1 MSAGTIVGL
10 AEAQIGKPYVFGD
23 EGPNDFDCS
32 GLVQYVY
39 GLVGIKT
46 PRIAAD
52 QQAWATPTSNPL
64 PGDLVFYGAPAHHV
78 GIYVGGGQMID
89 APHTGA
95 MVRLESVG
103 TPTNYGRVPG
113 SGALLAVPAAVLTG
127 AADTVSNWLGG
138 ARSLVLEG
146 SAVVLGLALIGYG
159 VYRSVSNRRDEE

>member
-1 MSAGTIVGL
+1 MTAADTIVGL
-10 AEAQIGKPYVFGD
+10 AEAQVGKPYVFGD
-23 EGPNDFDCS
+23 EGPTAFDCS

-52 QQAWATPTSNPL
+52 QQAWTTPTRNPL

-78 GIYVGGGQMID
+78 GIYIGAGKMID

-95 MVRLESVG
+95 LVRVEGVG
-103 TPTNYGRVPG
+103 NPTGYGRVPG
-113 SGALLAVPAAVLTG
+113 AGTLLAAPVAVLTG
-127 AADTVSNWLGG
+127 AADTVTGWLGG

-146 SAVVLGLALIGYG
+146 TALAFGVALVGYG
-159 VYRSVSNRRDEE
+159 LYRSVRNDHEE